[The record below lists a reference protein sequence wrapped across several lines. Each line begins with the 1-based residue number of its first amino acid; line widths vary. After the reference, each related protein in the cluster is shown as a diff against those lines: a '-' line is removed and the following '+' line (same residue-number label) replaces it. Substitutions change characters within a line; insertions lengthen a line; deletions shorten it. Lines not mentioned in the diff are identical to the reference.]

1 MSKIIR
7 FDNGVKSLS
16 ALAEKRREEGDL
28 IGAVSAYR
36 SALAKSPFDYGA
48 NAGLAELYGD
58 VDLGI
63 EAINCWFR
71 ALSRA
76 EDDFERARA
85 YNGLGANYYILGKD
99 SLAMNYFGKQLE
111 TDNESDFEYNDV
123 LDNMRE
129 EFFEDPP
136 EQYSVVY
143 DKKKKGREALEKARN
158 LLDTGRPDEAL
169 KKLSEVSPEDDAFS
183 EALEIIAFILL
194 LRGEYQVAYE
204 TASRAV
210 SLRDGGL
217 LGNCALCSALFHLE
231 RKEES
236 LEAFKKIVSTGMAT
250 ETQDFLQVSMVA
262 IEIGQEEA
270 ALDFI
275 NRILEDTPYNLN
287 VLYVRGLIKY
297 NLGDEEG
304 CREDMKTV
312 LTFTENAV
320 ARQRLLET
328 RLEKDKRPE
337 RFAYEF
343 DLTES
348 EVKFRL
354 DELNKKFLSLK
365 GGHIT
370 FADIREHCEC
380 IVKCRF
386 PDLFTVGM
394 HMGLAVDA
402 AGMQEYLKEVLL
414 DVTVDDDI
422 KRAVVKEYLSLGLK
436 MPIKLVTGHYYK
448 EFTIEPIEM
457 NGYAAELFIEVYNA
471 LAASLYT
478 VGASKKVGLLRRRI
492 KKYREIF
499 TDNGGLDSASPE
511 PIAAAVLYKM
521 KIDLLSSEQVAQ
533 AMFGVSEREFEA
545 ALETITERK

>member
-129 EFFEDPP
+129 EFFEEPP

-183 EALEIIAFILL
+183 EALEIVAFILL
-194 LRGEYQVAYE
+194 LRGEYQAAYE

-210 SLRDGGL
+210 SLRGGGL
-217 LGNCALCSALFHLE
+217 LGNCALCSALF
-231 RKEES
+231 
-236 LEAFKKIVSTGMAT
+236 
-250 ETQDFLQVSMVA
+250 
-262 IEIGQEEA
+262 
-270 ALDFI
+270 
-275 NRILEDTPYNLN
+275 
-287 VLYVRGLIKY
+287 
-297 NLGDEEG
+297 
-304 CREDMKTV
+304 
-312 LTFTENAV
+312 
-320 ARQRLLET
+320 
-328 RLEKDKRPE
+328 
-337 RFAYEF
+337 
-343 DLTES
+343 
-348 EVKFRL
+348 
-354 DELNKKFLSLK
+354 
-365 GGHIT
+365 
-370 FADIREHCEC
+370 
-380 IVKCRF
+380 
-386 PDLFTVGM
+386 
-394 HMGLAVDA
+394 
-402 AGMQEYLKEVLL
+402 
-414 DVTVDDDI
+414 
-422 KRAVVKEYLSLGLK
+422 
-436 MPIKLVTGHYYK
+436 
-448 EFTIEPIEM
+448 
-457 NGYAAELFIEVYNA
+457 
-471 LAASLYT
+471 
-478 VGASKKVGLLRRRI
+478 
-492 KKYREIF
+492 
-499 TDNGGLDSASPE
+499 
-511 PIAAAVLYKM
+511 
-521 KIDLLSSEQVAQ
+521 
-533 AMFGVSEREFEA
+533 
-545 ALETITERK
+545 

>member
-1 MSKIIR
+1 MSRIIT

-28 IGAVSAYR
+28 VGAVSAYR

-76 EDDFERARA
+76 ENDYERARA

-123 LDNMRE
+123 LDNMRD
-129 EFFEDPP
+129 EFFEEQP
-136 EQYSVVY
+136 ERYSVVY
-143 DKKKKGREALEKARN
+143 DKKKRGREALEKARN

-169 KKLSEVSPEDDAFS
+169 KKLSDVLPEDEAFP
-183 EALEIIAFILL
+183 EALEIISFVLL
-194 LRGEYQVAYE
+194 MRGEYQAALDA
-204 TASRAV
+204 ASRAV
-210 SLRDGGL
+210 DLRGGGL
-217 LGNCALCSALFHLE
+217 LGNCVVCSALFHLE
-231 RKEES
+231 RKDES
-236 LEAFKKIVSTGMAT
+236 LAIFKKIVNSGVAA
-250 ETQDFLQVSMVA
+250 ETQDYLQVSMVA

-270 ALDFI
+270 ALDYI
-275 NRILEDTPYNLN
+275 NRILADTPYNVN

-297 NLGDEEG
+297 NLGDVDG

-320 ARQRLLET
+320 ARQRLFET
-328 RLEKDKRPE
+328 RIEGKDRPE
-337 RFAYEF
+337 RFAYDF

-354 DELNKKFLSLK
+354 DELNKKFLSLQ

-386 PDLFTVGM
+386 PDLFSVGM

-414 DVTVDDDI
+414 DVTVDDEI

-436 MPIKLVTGHYYK
+436 MPIKLVSGHYYK

-457 NGYAAELFIEVYNA
+457 NGYAAELFTEVYNA
-471 LAASLYT
+471 LASNLYT
-478 VGASKKVGLLRRRI
+478 VGAAKKVALLKRRI

-499 TDNGGLDSASPE
+499 EENGGTDSASPE
-511 PIAAAVLYKM
+511 PVAAAVLYRM
-521 KIDLLSSEQVAQ
+521 KIDLLSSGQVAQ
-533 AMFGVSEREFEA
+533 AMFGVSEKDFEA
-545 ALETITERK
+545 ALAMITERK